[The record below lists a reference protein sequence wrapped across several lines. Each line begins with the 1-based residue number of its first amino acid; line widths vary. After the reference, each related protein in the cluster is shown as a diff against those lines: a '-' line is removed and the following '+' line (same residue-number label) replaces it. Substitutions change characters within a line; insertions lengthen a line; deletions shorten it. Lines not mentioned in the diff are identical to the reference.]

1 MKKPGFGVIGL
12 GLWGE
17 THLMAYSEHAHADL
31 VKVCDLDEKRAKK
44 MAKQYGV
51 KEYCTDYRE
60 LLKDDRIDAVSIVTP
75 DITHTPLVAA
85 AARAGKHILCEKPM
99 ATKVADCEKMI
110 AAADKAGVMLMV
122 DFHNRFNPTVAQVK
136 NAIDAGELGE
146 LKMGTL
152 RLNDTIAVPRDWLP
166 WAGKSSVLWF
176 IGSHSVD
183 LIRYLFNDEVER
195 VYCVARSD
203 VLKGL
208 GVNTPDF
215 FLSTLELKGGAV
227 VQIENCWII
236 AETAPVVC
244 DFRAEIVGSK
254 GTCYIDVLRSG
265 AVEKYTAKEASYPD
279 VFCRPQVLGRNMGFG
294 VESIRHFADCVITG
308 KPPLVTARDGIEC
321 TRVLCALL
329 ESAKKGAP
337 VEVK

>member
-1 MKKPGFGVIGL
+1 
-12 GLWGE
+12 
-17 THLMAYSEHAHADL
+17 MAYSEHPGVDL
-31 VKVCDLDEKRAKK
+31 VKVCDLDAKRAKK

-51 KEYCTDYRE
+51 KEYCTDYKE
-60 LLKDDRIDAVSIVTP
+60 LLKDDRIQAVSIVTP
-75 DITHTPLVAA
+75 DFTHTPLVLA

-99 ATKVADCEKMI
+99 ATTVKDCEKMI
-110 AAADKAGVMLMV
+110 AAAEKAGVTLMV
-122 DFHNRFNPTVAQVK
+122 DYHNRFNPAVAQVK
-136 NAIDAGELGE
+136 AAIDDGELGE

-195 VYCVARSD
+195 VYCVARST

-208 GVNTPDF
+208 GVDTPDF

-236 AETAPVVC
+236 AEAAPAVC
-244 DFRAEIVGSK
+244 DFRGEIVGDK
-254 GTCYIDVLRSG
+254 GTCYLDVLRG
-265 AVEKYTAKEASYPD
+265 GVVEKYTAKTASYPD
-279 VFCRPQVLGRNMGFG
+279 VFCRPQVQGRNMGFG
-294 VESIRHFADCVITG
+294 IESIRHFADCIIAG
-308 KPPLVTARDGIEC
+308 KPPVVTAQDGIES
-321 TRVLCALL
+321 TRVLCAIL
-329 ESAKKGAP
+329 ESVKKGVP
-337 VEVK
+337 VKVK